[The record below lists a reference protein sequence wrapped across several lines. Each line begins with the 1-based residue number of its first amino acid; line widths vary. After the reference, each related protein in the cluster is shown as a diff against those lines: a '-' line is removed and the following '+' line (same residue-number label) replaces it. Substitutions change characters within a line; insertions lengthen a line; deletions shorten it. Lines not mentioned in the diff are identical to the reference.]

1 MLQYMDS
8 FLGWEY
14 DHLPPNELLDV
25 DTEGS
30 FPSRAGGSSGVRRR
44 VQLARCFLTLRQ
56 DHRSPQWWCPLQQ
69 RPASSGPERHCPER
83 HWPVAF
89 CSEVPLAKPET
100 AINPTAS

>member
-30 FPSRAGGSSGVRRR
+30 FPSRAGWSSGVRRR
-44 VQLARCFLTLRQ
+44 E
-56 DHRSPQWWCPLQQ
+56 SPVSTVFSDPET
-69 RPASSGPERHCPER
+69 GP
-83 HWPVAF
+83 
-89 CSEVPLAKPET
+89 PLAPGVVPPPAE
-100 AINPTAS
+100 ACELGS